1 MHIRLAKPQDIPGI
15 VALVEEHARRG
26 ALLPR
31 TVQSIQETLG
41 NWMVGKDEEE
51 EIVACVSLHRY
62 TPALAEVR
70 SLAVADKVQG
80 QGYGR
85 TITKAIIAE
94 ARLRN
99 IPTLFA
105 LTRVVPFFQKLGFQT
120 TGKERFPEKVWR
132 DCQACPVFHD
142 CDETAVFMHLAP
154 LQPTTY
160 IPIPI
165 PVRARAASSASLP
178 PPIFREHNPQ
188 EKGVVPMSNI
198 SVNKVVLAY
207 SGGLDTSV
215 IVPWLRENYDCEVIC
230 FCANIGQGDVEL
242 EGLREKAL
250 ASGASKVYVEDLR
263 HEFAK
268 DFLFPM
274 IQSGAI
280 YERRYLLGTSVAR
293 PLIAKWQVA
302 IAEIEGA
309 DAVAHGATG
318 KGNDQVRFE
327 LTYKALN
334 PTLKVI
340 APWREWDIRSRED
353 ALTYAKEHNVPVIHT
368 EKSIYSRD
376 ANLWHISHEGGIL
389 EDPAMEPEETM
400 FLFSKSP
407 QEAPDEPEVVKIDFE
422 KGIPIAADDVQLPPA
437 KLIAHLNELGA
448 KHGIGR
454 IDLVENRLVG
464 MKSRGVYET
473 PGGSILYAAHRELES
488 LCLDRDTSHFKEQI
502 GVRYAE
508 LVYYGKWYHSLRE
521 ALQAFVDNTQ
531 ETVTGWVKL
540 KLYKGNIIVVGRQSA
555 NSLYREDFATFGK
568 EDVYDQA
575 DAVGFISLFGLQ
587 MKVKA
592 MMEVSDGGKTRYAAP
607 DYSKFKRD

>member
-1 MHIRLAKPQDIPGI
+1 MNIRRAKQADVPAIA
-15 VALVEEHARRG
+15 ALVGQHALEG
-26 ALLPR
+26 KMLPR
-31 TVQSIQETLG
+31 STGSIENTLAD
-41 NWMVGKDEEE
+41 WLVGEDAQGD
-51 EIVACVSLHRY
+51 IVACVSLLRY
-62 TPALAEVR
+62 TPELAEVR
-70 SLAVADKVQG
+70 SLAVADKVKG

-85 TITKAIIAE
+85 TIVLELIQM
-94 ARLRN
+94 ARRREV
-99 IPTLFA
+99 PVLFA
-105 LTRVVPFFQKLGFQT
+105 LTRVTPFFQKLGFQISHM
-120 TGKERFPEKVWR
+120 KLFPEKVWR
-132 DCQACPVFHD
+132 DCIMCPFYD
-142 CDETAVFMHLAP
+142 NCDETAVVMQLTP
-154 LQPTTY
+154 VQPQYT
-160 IPIPI
+160 IPIPLKQRI
-165 PVRARAASSASLP
+165 PALSSIAVQEEKHELE
-178 PPIFREHNPQ
+178 I
-188 EKGVVPMSNI
+188 EKGVIPMSKS
-198 SVNKVVLAY
+198 SVEKVVLAY

-230 FCANIGQGDVEL
+230 FCANIGQENAEL
-242 EGLREKAL
+242 EGLEAKAL

-274 IQSGAI
+274 MQAGAV

-302 IAEIEGA
+302 IAEAEGA

-353 ALTYAKEHNVPVIHT
+353 ALAYAKKHNVPVVHT

-376 ANLWHISHEGGIL
+376 SNLWHMSHEGGIL
-389 EDPAMEPEETM
+389 ENPANEPEESMYLLTA
-400 FLFSKSP
+400 SP
-407 QEAPDEPEVVKIDFE
+407 EAAPDEPEEVKIDFE
-422 KGIPIAADDVQLPPA
+422 AGTPVAVNDVQLPPA
-437 KLIAHLNELGA
+437 TLIEQLNQLGA
-448 KHGIGR
+448 KHGVGR

-488 LCLDRDTSHFKEQI
+488 LCHDRDTSHYKEEI
-502 GVRYAE
+502 ALRYAE
-508 LVYYGKWYHSLRE
+508 LVYFGKWYHSLRE
-521 ALQAFVDNTQ
+521 SLQAFIEETQ
-531 ETVTGWVKL
+531 QTVTGWVKL
-540 KLYKGNIIVVGRQSA
+540 KLYKGNIIVAGRYSR
-555 NSLYREDFATFGK
+555 NSLYREDFATFGQ
-568 EDVYDQA
+568 EDVYDQQ
-575 DAVGFISLFGLQ
+575 DAIGFITLFGLQ

-592 MMEVSDGGKTRYAAP
+592 MMEVSDGGRTRYAAP